1 MLILGLTWGRMMQY
15 VPTHD
20 GECLV
25 LLGSLEQHGT
35 EITSLQSNKNISY
48 PHASTD
54 LINYVYD

>member
-1 MLILGLTWGRMMQY
+1 MMQY